1 MKIFSS
7 KKGMDKLKSCKEKYT
22 NDVELGRDVAATTM
36 IGRVKQKRMKK
47 SIATCYSRL
56 WKKNLRW

>member
-56 WKKNLRW
+56 